1 MKPRA
6 AWRLAVYAGV
16 LLTAFALAPWLHGL
30 EWVGEQGSHTL
41 QETVALMLAMG
52 VALISLL
59 RYYSRKT
66 DTFLLLGTAFL
77 GTAILDVYHAVSTS
91 QLFTDSLVTDQFS
104 AGPWSW
110 LASRIFLGMFLFWLS
125 MPWSRP
131 ERSALPLNEW
141 AVYLLAGAVMLVCLA
156 FFTFAPLPRVYFP
169 ELLASRPAELIPA
182 VFFLAAL
189 VARLIQGGWRES
201 SFEHWLVLS
210 LLLGFVGQAAFMPL
224 CSRPFDA
231 PFEAGHVAK
240 SLSYLSMMVGLL
252 GNVYRLFRRAD
263 ESAADLARINA
274 ALQAEMGE
282 RTNAQQE
289 RDRFFDMSRDMLCIA
304 GFDGYFK
311 QINVTWERVLG
322 YTLEELKAKPFLDFV
337 HPDDRAPTS
346 TEASQLSRGGGTLDF
361 ENRYQAK
368 DGSWRWFSWRSSANE
383 ERKLIYAV
391 ARDIQERK
399 RVEQMK
405 NDFVSVVS
413 HELRTPL
420 TSIRGSLGLIAGGV
434 AGELPEKAQ
443 MLVEI
448 AAKNCERLVRLIN
461 DILDVEKIESGTM
474 GFRFAA
480 LELMPLVE
488 QAVEVNRAY
497 AEELGVELRIVE
509 PVDGARVWA
518 DADRVLQVM
527 TNLLS
532 NAAKFSPRGE
542 TVEIAARRGEAGTL
556 RVAVTDHG
564 PGIPPEFQPLVFE
577 RFAQADSSSTRQK
590 GGTGLGLSISKAIAE
605 RHGGRVSF
613 ESEPGVATT
622 FTFELPEMAKSWPEK
637 PESGEFEVSAPRW
650 S

>member
-1 MKPRA
+1 MDGEALTPGRA
-6 AWRLAVYAGV
+6 A
-16 LLTAFALAPWLHGL
+16 ALAPRATGRLATYTVVLLAGFTLMPWLRGL
-30 EWVGEQGSHTL
+30 DWAGDPWWHTL
-41 QETVALMLAMG
+41 HETVALMLAFG
-52 VALISLL
+52 VALISLV

-77 GTAILDVYHAVSTS
+77 GTALLDVYHAVSTS
-91 QLFTDSLVTDQFS
+91 QLFVSEIPAMDPAA

-110 LASRIFLGMFLFWLS
+110 LASRIFLGLFLFWLS

-131 ERSALPLNEW
+131 ERSPLPLNEG
-141 AVYLLAGAVMLVCLA
+141 AVYLLAGAVTLICFA
-156 FFTFAPLPRVYFP
+156 FFTFTPLPRVYFP

-189 VARLIQGGWRES
+189 LARLIQGDWRES

-210 LLLGFVGQAAFMPL
+210 LLLGFLGQAAFMPS
-224 CSRPFDA
+224 CSRAFDA

-240 SLSYLSMMVGLL
+240 SLSYLCVMVGLL
-252 GNVYRLFRRAD
+252 SNVYRLFRRAD

-274 ALQAEMGE
+274 ALQAEMDE
-282 RTNAQQE
+282 RTHAQQE
-289 RDRFFDMSRDMLCIA
+289 RDRFFEMSRDMLCIA
-304 GFDGYFK
+304 GYDGYFK
-311 QINVTWERVLG
+311 QINATWERLLG
-322 YTLEELKAKPFLDFV
+322 YTAEELMAKPFLEFV
-337 HPDDRAPTS
+337 HPDDRTPTS
-346 TEASQLSRGGGTLDF
+346 TETHRLSHGGGTLDF

-368 DGSWRWFSWRSSANE
+368 DGTWRWLSWRSSVNE
-383 ERKLIYAV
+383 ERELIYAV

-420 TSIRGSLGLIAGGV
+420 TSIRGSLGLVAGGV

-443 MLVEI
+443 TLVEI

-488 QAVEVNRAY
+488 QAVEINRAY
-497 AEELGVELRIVE
+497 AEELGVELRIAE
-509 PVDGARVWA
+509 PVDAARVWA
-518 DADRVLQVM
+518 DADRLLQVM

-532 NAAKFSPRGE
+532 NAAKFSPRDG
-542 TVEIAARRGEAGTL
+542 TVEIAVRRGEAGRL
-556 RVAVTDHG
+556 RISVTDHG
-564 PGIPPEFQPLVFE
+564 
-577 RFAQADSSSTRQK
+577 
-590 GGTGLGLSISKAIAE
+590 
-605 RHGGRVSF
+605 
-613 ESEPGVATT
+613 
-622 FTFELPEMAKSWPEK
+622 
-637 PESGEFEVSAPRW
+637 
-650 S
+650 